1 MANKTPSRMIA
12 AGAAIFA
19 CAMPMA
25 PAYAQAVLEG
35 AGEVSTLDCAGGKA
49 TVTGTNNQVTV
60 EGACTQLTV
69 EGSGNVVTADMA
81 ARSAIKVEGISN
93 KVSWRT
99 PGKTSP
105 RVSSAGVGNSVT
117 RTR

>member
-1 MANKTPSRMIA
+1 MANKTPSRIVTAVA
-12 AGAAIFA
+12 ALSA
-19 CAMPMA
+19 CAMATA

-35 AGEVSTLDCAGGKA
+35 SGESSTLDCAGGKA

-81 ARSAIKVEGISN
+81 AQSAIKVEGISN

-105 RVSSAGVGNSVT
+105 KVSSAGVGNSVT
-117 RTR
+117 RAR